1 MSTDFEQEGTFMVR
15 AGASTRAG
23 DRRFCNK
30 KLCFTATDQ
39 AYLVGV
45 LRELSDHELC
55 HRVKYSREPRDGMY
69 LGRAHF
75 RDPVLVGELWARY
88 KVDKK
93 LFCSVQDDDFTV
105 LFRERF
111 HGFQRTP

>member
-1 MSTDFEQEGTFMVR
+1 MMRE
-15 AGASTRAG
+15 GASLRAG
-23 DRRFCNK
+23 DPRYCNK

-69 LGRAHF
+69 LGRAFF

-88 KVDKK
+88 KTDSK
-93 LFCSVQDDDFTV
+93 LFCSVQDDDFTI

-111 HGFQRTP
+111 HGHVRRP

>member
-1 MSTDFEQEGTFMVR
+1 M
-15 AGASTRAG
+15 
-23 DRRFCNK
+23 
-30 KLCFTATDQ
+30 
-39 AYLVGV
+39 
-45 LRELSDHELC
+45 
-55 HRVKYSREPRDGMY
+55 KYSREPRDGMY
-69 LGRAHF
+69 LGRAHV

-111 HGFQRTP
+111 HGHQRKP